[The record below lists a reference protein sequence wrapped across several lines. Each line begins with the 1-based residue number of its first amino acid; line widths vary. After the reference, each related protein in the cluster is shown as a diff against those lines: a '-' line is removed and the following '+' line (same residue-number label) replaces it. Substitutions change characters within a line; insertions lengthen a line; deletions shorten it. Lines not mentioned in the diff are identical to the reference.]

1 MEHTPP
7 PFFKHGPAPLA
18 RLLLCSLLS
27 VALLVSDARYKYLG
41 GARQVIAVALY
52 PLQRLADAP
61 GVLADQ
67 LGELFATRGALRL
80 ENQRLS
86 DQHMHDAVTLQK
98 YRALE
103 LENANLRE
111 LLDMRKHYSGNI
123 VAAEIAYAG
132 RDPFTRK
139 VIIDKGTRQQIKAG
153 QPVIDQVGLIGQV
166 TRVYPWL
173 AEVTLITDKQHMVSV
188 QNLRNGLRAV
198 LAGHGADG
206 QLELKFI
213 PLNADFQIGD
223 QLVTSG
229 IDGVYPPQL
238 PVAVVATIERNPAEL
253 FAHIVCKPAGGV
265 ANHAQVL
272 VLNWESTAPPR
283 PAPEEKPSS
292 ANRAN
297 KDE

>member
-1 MEHTPP
+1 MEHSPP

-27 VALLVSDARYKYLG
+27 IALLISDAHYRYLG
-41 GARQVIAVALY
+41 GARQVIAFALY

-61 GVLADQ
+61 GALATH
-67 LGELFATRGALRL
+67 LSEFLVTRGTLRS
-80 ENQRLS
+80 ENARLT

-103 LENANLRE
+103 LENAQLRG
-111 LLDMRKHYSGNI
+111 LLGMRERYPSGI
-123 VAAEIAYAG
+123 TAAEIVYSE
-132 RDPFTRK
+132 RDPFIRK
-139 VIIDKGTRQQIKAG
+139 VVIDKGTRQQIRAG
-153 QPVIDQVGLIGQV
+153 QPVIDQAGVIGQV

-173 AEVTLITDKQHMVSV
+173 AEVTLITDKQHMISV

-213 PLNADFQIGD
+213 PLNADFQSGD
-223 QLVTSG
+223 QLATSG
-229 IDGVYPPQL
+229 IDGVYPPGL
-238 PVAVVATIERNPAEL
+238 PVAVVAGIERNPAEL
-253 FAHIVCKPAGGV
+253 FARIICKPLAGV

-272 VLNWESTAPPR
+272 VLSWENTAPPLPQEEH
-283 PAPEEKPSS
+283 PAATK
-292 ANRAN
+292 
-297 KDE
+297 KTGKGK